1 MSKKIINKYR
11 TDSIRLKN
19 WDYRNNAAYFITIC
33 AADRKHFFGECKD
46 GKMELSRLGV
56 IADVLWHDIPHR
68 SPNVK
73 LDAFVVMPNHIHG
86 LIVLNN
92 NTEFGPA
99 QIEQTL
105 HARSRQNAMGE
116 ENPRSRQNAM
126 GEEDSRSRKNAMG
139 EEDSRSRQNA
149 MGEEDLR
156 SRQNAMG
163 EKDSRSR
170 QNAMGEEDSRSRQNA
185 MGEEDLRS
193 RQNAM
198 GEENAPSLEPGDPDF
213 MGSISPKSNSIS
225 VLMRSYKSAVTK
237 HANRLG
243 LENGWQSRF
252 YDRIIWDYEG
262 FVRVAYYINHNPA
275 NWKEDSFKK

>member
-149 MGEEDLR
+149 MGE
-156 SRQNAMG
+156 
-163 EKDSRSR
+163 
-170 QNAMGEEDSRSRQNA
+170 
-185 MGEEDLRS
+185 
-193 RQNAM
+193 
-198 GEENAPSLEPGDPDF
+198 
-213 MGSISPKSNSIS
+213 
-225 VLMRSYKSAVTK
+225 
-237 HANRLG
+237 
-243 LENGWQSRF
+243 
-252 YDRIIWDYEG
+252 
-262 FVRVAYYINHNPA
+262 
-275 NWKEDSFKK
+275 